1 MKSVIRIMLVDDH
14 LMVRMGLIA
23 VLKAAPRIK
32 VVAEAG
38 TTGEAVERFRVER
51 PDVTLMDLRL
61 PNGGGIEAMKQIRA
75 DFPNARILMLTTY
88 DFEEEI
94 HRALDAG
101 ASGYLLKNI
110 SRDDLVA
117 AIVAVHESGETVHSP
132 EVEARLSS
140 GAGATL
146 LTPREAE
153 VLRLVVK
160 GLTNK
165 DIARLLG
172 FTTRTAKAHMK
183 NLLGKIGAADRT
195 EAAAIALQ
203 RGIVP
208 IE

>member
-1 MKSVIRIMLVDDH
+1 MKSIIRIMLVDDH

-38 TTGEAVERFRVER
+38 TTGEAVDRFRAEQ

-61 PNGGGIEAMKQIRA
+61 PSGGGIEAVKQIRA
-75 DFPNARILMLTTY
+75 EFPEARILMLTTY

-94 HRALDAG
+94 HRALEAG
-101 ASGYLLKNI
+101 ANGYLLKNI
-110 SRDDLVA
+110 TRDDLVA
-117 AIVAVHESGETVHSP
+117 AIISVHESGETVHSP
-132 EVEARLSS
+132 EVAARLSN
-140 GAGATL
+140 GAGATS

-183 NLLGKIGAADRT
+183 NLLAKLGAADRT

-208 IE
+208 LE